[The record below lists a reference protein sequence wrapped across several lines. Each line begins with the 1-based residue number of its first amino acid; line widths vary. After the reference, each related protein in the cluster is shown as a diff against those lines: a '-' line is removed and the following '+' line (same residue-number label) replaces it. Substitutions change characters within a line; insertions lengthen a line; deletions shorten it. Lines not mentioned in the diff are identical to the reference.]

1 MKNKTIGILTILLAA
16 GTFSYADV
24 FFSGFAGAKVD
35 LSSDKTSSGF
45 DPRLNMQSFFSG
57 QLSLSENIIFH
68 GEFSLQTADLIE
80 NSVFKST
87 PANFQIDEISLI
99 FRQPMLNAVNY
110 TSAFMGTYEPIGS
123 DIFLRRYFGI
133 QPIASHLTESW
144 LGLAGSII
152 YPVIGAG
159 GANVTKFSAHPI
171 ATGIYAYVNHEL
183 SESYVFNMDAR
194 FACVYRFFAFDFAGG
209 VGIPINSEKH
219 PDLFVAVDTVYGRA
233 GVNMLVGN
241 SYTASLF
248 IQSGISNIPFRKED
262 EAFEFD
268 TQKAYM
274 LVEPRFKMKRF
285 QMNISA
291 FSLPKDT
298 VEKMIFI
305 NDTLGGNIEIF
316 TDNLYLKNKIFVFGI
331 NGALTFPDKTF
342 MDLKNI
348 NSLFDEYTIVTA
360 PYFATR
366 FYNGDIHAML
376 QICVTDIIEEKIYSA
391 FKLNIGYKT
400 QF

>member
-1 MKNKTIGILTILLAA
+1 
-16 GTFSYADV
+16 
-24 FFSGFAGAKVD
+24 
-35 LSSDKTSSGF
+35 
-45 DPRLNMQSFFSG
+45 
-57 QLSLSENIIFH
+57 
-68 GEFSLQTADLIE
+68 
-80 NSVFKST
+80 
-87 PANFQIDEISLI
+87 
-99 FRQPMLNAVNY
+99 
-110 TSAFMGTYEPIGS
+110 
-123 DIFLRRYFGI
+123 
-133 QPIASHLTESW
+133 
-144 LGLAGSII
+144 
-152 YPVIGAG
+152 
-159 GANVTKFSAHPI
+159 
-171 ATGIYAYVNHEL
+171 
-183 SESYVFNMDAR
+183 
-194 FACVYRFFAFDFAGG
+194 
-209 VGIPINSEKH
+209 
-219 PDLFVAVDTVYGRA
+219 
-233 GVNMLVGN
+233 
-241 SYTASLF
+241 
-248 IQSGISNIPFRKED
+248 
-262 EAFEFD
+262 
-268 TQKAYM
+268 M

-316 TDNLYLKNKIFVFGI
+316 TDNLYLKNKIFIFGI

-391 FKLNIGYKT
+391 FKLNVGYKT